1 MADNHHPLA
10 KFRVAQNL
18 TQEDLAR
25 QLKVAPHTVW
35 RWENGK
41 RLPRASDAKRI
52 SKLTGISVGELYQ
65 AGVDQ

>member
-1 MADNHHPLA
+1 MADNVHPLA
-10 KFRVAQNL
+10 KFRAAQNL
-18 TQEDLAR
+18 TQEDLAK
-25 QLKVAPHTVW
+25 QLQVAPHTIW

-41 RLPRASDAKRI
+41 RLPRAPDARRI